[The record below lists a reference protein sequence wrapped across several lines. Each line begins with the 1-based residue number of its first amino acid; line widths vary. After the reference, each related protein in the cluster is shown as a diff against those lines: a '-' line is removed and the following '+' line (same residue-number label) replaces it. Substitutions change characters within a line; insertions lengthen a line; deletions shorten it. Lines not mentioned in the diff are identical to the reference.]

1 MPEGNKSRVSGDG
14 LESNRPIANFL
25 GFSMGSNKVDLL
37 VEKIGLAS
45 IIRKSYQTRLIPV

>member
-1 MPEGNKSRVSGDG
+1 MWPSRRGDWG
-14 LESNRPIANFL
+14 ESNRPIANFL

-45 IIRKSYQTRLIPV
+45 TIRKSYQTRLIPV